1 MYRNNIKRVCDLVV
15 AVPLLLL
22 LSPLLLFVALLV
34 KLDSK
39 GPVIFRQSRGG
50 LHGNYFDILKFRSMA
65 ERKET
70 DGKDFEP
77 GSGMRVTRVGRII
90 RKAKIDELPQL
101 INVIKGEMSLVGPRP
116 EVRKYIEMFP
126 KRWEKILSIRPGVT
140 DPASVEFR
148 NEEEILAAAENPE
161 REYIDNVLPR
171 KLDLYEKYV
180 DDITLIGD
188 AKVIAA
194 TFAAI
199 LGG

>member
-1 MYRNNIKRVCDLVV
+1 M
-15 AVPLLLL
+15 PLLLL

-34 KLDSK
+34 KLDSQ

-65 ERKET
+65 ERTET